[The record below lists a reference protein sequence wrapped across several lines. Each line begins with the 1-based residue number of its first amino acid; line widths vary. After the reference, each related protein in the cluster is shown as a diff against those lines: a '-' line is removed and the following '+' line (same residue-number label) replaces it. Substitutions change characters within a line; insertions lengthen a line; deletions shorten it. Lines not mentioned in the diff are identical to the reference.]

1 LISTHKGIS
10 IVPFFILYFS
20 LNSLVLYG
28 VDLFLE
34 HYSADTQT
42 GNIRGIYLTISN
54 IGWVIA
60 PLLSAKL
67 QNNFGF
73 SAIYLVASIA
83 VLFTMIIIF
92 VGQRGFIDKAYT
104 KSSLIDGLRVLKEN
118 KNIRILTILNFI
130 LQSFFVVMVIYSP
143 VYLTS
148 IIGFSWQNL
157 GILLSIM
164 LSAFVIFPYPAGR
177 LADTRIGEKWLIC
190 ISLFIMSTATF
201 IFAKLGAASLFSY
214 ALVLFLT
221 RMGASVL
228 ETMCDSAFF
237 KQVSDSD
244 SAVISVYR
252 NMMPFAYTIGPL
264 LAGAIFAISSYQT
277 LFTILGM
284 LVLVSIII
292 AMKLRIV
299 KN

>member
-1 LISTHKGIS
+1 
-10 IVPFFILYFS
+10 
-20 LNSLVLYG
+20 
-28 VDLFLE
+28 
-34 HYSADTQT
+34 
-42 GNIRGIYLTISN
+42 
-54 IGWVIA
+54 
-60 PLLSAKL
+60 
-67 QNNFGF
+67 
-73 SAIYLVASIA
+73 
-83 VLFTMIIIF
+83 
-92 VGQRGFIDKAYT
+92 
-104 KSSLIDGLRVLKEN
+104 
-118 KNIRILTILNFI
+118 
-130 LQSFFVVMVIYSP
+130 
-143 VYLTS
+143 
-148 IIGFSWQNL
+148 
-157 GILLSIM
+157 
-164 LSAFVIFPYPAGR
+164 
-177 LADTRIGEKWLIC
+177 
-190 ISLFIMSTATF
+190 MSTATF